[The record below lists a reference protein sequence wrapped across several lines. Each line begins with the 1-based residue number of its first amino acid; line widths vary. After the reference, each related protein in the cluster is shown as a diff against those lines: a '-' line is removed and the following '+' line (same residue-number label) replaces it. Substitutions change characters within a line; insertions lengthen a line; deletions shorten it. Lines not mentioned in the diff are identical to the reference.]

1 MLQVVFFLFVW
12 LVFFSAFG
20 KILKNLHVLSMVNSA
35 AMNIEVH
42 VSFEIKVF
50 PRNMARSSMTVS
62 YGNTSLRSLRSC
74 HTVHHSGSTNLH
86 AH

>member
-1 MLQVVFFLFVW
+1 MLQVVFVCLFVC
-12 LVFFSAFG
+12 LFSAFG

-35 AMNIEVH
+35 AMNIGVH
-42 VSFEIKVF
+42 VSFGIKVF